1 MASYNIMSSGRRGWS
16 TQSWL
21 LFIYSA
27 VVTFALVLV
36 VSRNFETPE
45 QIVAEERLA
54 AEGKR
59 ENAEQQAV
67 AKMAVPEV
75 YEGES
80 DGLAVPGASGTAAGA
95 DMAGID
101 AGEGESFDNPAVEW
115 TVEGE
120 ETQPEV
126 KQDVLTVEKGDH
138 FIGLLQKLG
147 MEYQEA
153 NQAAESLKEAG
164 YDVRNLR
171 AGQKIDIVKTVDVPF
186 GELLSVDKIVIEPT
200 AGTKYVVTRNEDEKY
215 VAEMEQLELKTENLT
230 AQGSITSS
238 LAAAMQNAGVPSSI
252 IGNFINIFAYTVDFR
267 SDIKSGDTFK
277 VLFDRKVAP
286 DGKVVKNGDIL
297 YAELNLGR
305 DKIALYRYEDLN
317 GGVDYYNSKGIVL
330 KRALDRK
337 PMEFRSARISSR
349 FGWRR
354 HPILK
359 RRILHSG
366 VDYAAPKGTRIYASA
381 DGVVKRAQWAG
392 GYGRYVVIRHNSE
405 FSTGYAHMNG
415 FAKGIRPGVRVKQ
428 GQVIGYVG
436 STGRSTGSHLH
447 FEVIKNGKKVDP
459 LKVKAATGTNLAG
472 KDLQRFKAEVAKI
485 AALAEGQTAYAAA
498 DTAAAESLGAGT
510 GGAGNPGAAASAQN

>member
-1 MASYNIMSSGRRGWS
+1 MASFNMLSSRRRSWS
-16 TQSWL
+16 TQSVL
-21 LFIYSA
+21 LFVYSA

-36 VSRNFETPE
+36 VSKNFETPE
-45 QIVAEERLA
+45 QIVAEEQLA
-54 AEGKR
+54 AAEKI
-59 ENAEQQAV
+59 ENKQLQA
-67 AKMAVPEV
+67 ANNMAVPEV
-75 YEGES
+75 YE
-80 DGLAVPGASGTAAGA
+80 DDAAA
-95 DMAGID
+95 
-101 AGEGESFDNPAVEW
+101 ETESFDNPDVTW

-126 KQDVLTVEKGDH
+126 KQDVLMVEKGDH
-138 FIGLLQKLG
+138 FIGLLQRIG
-147 MEYQEA
+147 MEYLEA
-153 NQAAESLKEAG
+153 NQAAEALKEAG
-164 YDVRNLR
+164 FDVRGLK

-200 AGTKYVVTRNEDEKY
+200 AGTKYIVTRNEDEKY
-215 VAEMEQLELKTENLT
+215 VAEMEQMELTVENRS
-230 AQGSITSS
+230 AEGVINSS
-238 LAAAMQNAGVPSSI
+238 LAVAMKNAGVPSSV

-267 SDIKSGDTFK
+267 SDVKKGDSFK
-277 VLFDRKVAP
+277 ILFDRKVAP

-297 YAELNLGR
+297 YAELNLGK
-305 DKIALYRYEDLN
+305 DKISLYRYEDLN
-317 GGVDYYNSKGIVL
+317 GGVDYYNDKGIVL
-330 KRALDRK
+330 KRALDKK

-392 GYGRYVVIRHNSE
+392 GYGNYVVIRHNSE
-405 FSTGYAHMNG
+405 FSTGYAHMTG

-436 STGRSTGSHLH
+436 STGRSTGPHLH

-472 KDLQRFKAEVAKI
+472 KDLKRFKSEVAKI
-485 AALAEGQTAYAAA
+485 VAMMEGQTDYAKV
-498 DTAAAESLGAGT
+498 DTNSVEQAAETVAPDVTENVSSI
-510 GGAGNPGAAASAQN
+510 N

>member
-1 MASYNIMSSGRRGWS
+1 M
-16 TQSWL
+16 
-21 LFIYSA
+21 
-27 VVTFALVLV
+27 
-36 VSRNFETPE
+36 
-45 QIVAEERLA
+45 
-54 AEGKR
+54 
-59 ENAEQQAV
+59 
-67 AKMAVPEV
+67 
-75 YEGES
+75 
-80 DGLAVPGASGTAAGA
+80 
-95 DMAGID
+95 
-101 AGEGESFDNPAVEW
+101 EW

-164 YDVRNLR
+164 YDVRSLR

-215 VAEMEQLELKTENLT
+215 VAEMEQLELKTENQT

-359 RRILHSG
+359 RRILYSG

-436 STGRSTGSHLH
+436 STGRSTGPHLH

>member
-1 MASYNIMSSGRRGWS
+1 MASFNMLSSRRRSWS
-16 TQSWL
+16 TQSVL
-21 LFIYSA
+21 LFVYSA

-36 VSRNFETPE
+36 VSKNFETPE
-45 QIVAEERLA
+45 QIVAEEQLA
-54 AEGKR
+54 AAEKI
-59 ENAEQQAV
+59 ENKQLQA
-67 AKMAVPEV
+67 ANNMAVPEV
-75 YEGES
+75 YE
-80 DGLAVPGASGTAAGA
+80 DDAAA
-95 DMAGID
+95 
-101 AGEGESFDNPAVEW
+101 ETESFDNPDVAW

-126 KQDVLTVEKGDH
+126 KQDVLMVEKGDH
-138 FIGLLQKLG
+138 FIGLLQRIG
-147 MEYQEA
+147 MEYLEA
-153 NQAAESLKEAG
+153 NQAAEALKEAG
-164 YDVRNLR
+164 FDVRGLK

-200 AGTKYVVTRNEDEKY
+200 AGTKYIVTRNEDEKY
-215 VAEMEQLELKTENLT
+215 VAEMEQMELTVENRS
-230 AQGSITSS
+230 AEGVINSS
-238 LAAAMQNAGVPSSI
+238 LAVAMKNAGVPSSV

-267 SDIKSGDTFK
+267 SDVKKGDSFK

-297 YAELNLGR
+297 YAELNLGK
-305 DKIALYRYEDLN
+305 DKISLYRYEDLN
-317 GGVDYYNSKGIVL
+317 GGVDYYNDKGIVL
-330 KRALDRK
+330 KRALDKK

-392 GYGRYVVIRHNSE
+392 GYGNYVVIRHNSE
-405 FSTGYAHMNG
+405 FSTGYAHMTG

-436 STGRSTGSHLH
+436 STGRSTGPHLH

-472 KDLQRFKAEVAKI
+472 KDLKRFKSEVAKI
-485 AALAEGQTAYAAA
+485 VAMMDGQTDYATV
-498 DTAAAESLGAGT
+498 DTNSVEQAAETVAPDVTENVSSV
-510 GGAGNPGAAASAQN
+510 N

>member
-1 MASYNIMSSGRRGWS
+1 MASFNMLSSRRRSWS
-16 TQSWL
+16 TQSVL
-21 LFIYSA
+21 LFVYSA

-36 VSRNFETPE
+36 VSKNFETPE
-45 QIVAEERLA
+45 QIVAEEQLA
-54 AEGKR
+54 EAEKI
-59 ENAEQQAV
+59 ENKQLQA
-67 AKMAVPEV
+67 ANNMAVPEV
-75 YEGES
+75 YE
-80 DGLAVPGASGTAAGA
+80 DDTAA
-95 DMAGID
+95 
-101 AGEGESFDNPAVEW
+101 ETESFDNPDVTW

-126 KQDVLTVEKGDH
+126 KQDVLMVEKGDH
-138 FIGLLQKLG
+138 FIGLLQRIG
-147 MEYQEA
+147 MEYLEA
-153 NQAAESLKEAG
+153 SQAADALKEAG
-164 YDVRNLR
+164 FDVRGLK

-200 AGTKYVVTRNEDEKY
+200 AGTKYIVTRNEDEKY
-215 VAEMEQLELKTENLT
+215 VAEMEQMELTVENRS
-230 AQGSITSS
+230 AEGVINSS
-238 LAAAMQNAGVPSSI
+238 LAVAMKNAGVPSSV

-267 SDIKSGDTFK
+267 SDVKKGDSFK
-277 VLFDRKVAP
+277 ILFDRKVAP

-297 YAELNLGR
+297 YAELNLGK
-305 DKIALYRYEDLN
+305 DKISLYRYEDLN
-317 GGVDYYNSKGIVL
+317 GGVDYYNDKGIVL
-330 KRALDRK
+330 KRALDKK

-392 GYGRYVVIRHNSE
+392 GYGNYVVIRHNSE
-405 FSTGYAHMNG
+405 FSTGYAHMTG

-436 STGRSTGSHLH
+436 STGRSTGPHLH

-472 KDLQRFKAEVAKI
+472 KDLKRFKSEVAKI
-485 AALAEGQTAYAAA
+485 VAMMEGQTDYAKV
-498 DTAAAESLGAGT
+498 DTNSVEQAAETVAPDVTENVSSI
-510 GGAGNPGAAASAQN
+510 N

>member
-1 MASYNIMSSGRRGWS
+1 MASFNMLSSRRRSWS
-16 TQSWL
+16 TQSVL
-21 LFIYSA
+21 LFVYSA

-36 VSRNFETPE
+36 VSKNFETPE
-45 QIVAEERLA
+45 QIVAEEQLA
-54 AEGKR
+54 AAEKI
-59 ENAEQQAV
+59 ENKQLQA
-67 AKMAVPEV
+67 ANNMAVPEV
-75 YEGES
+75 YE
-80 DGLAVPGASGTAAGA
+80 DDAAA
-95 DMAGID
+95 
-101 AGEGESFDNPAVEW
+101 ETESFDNPDVTW

-126 KQDVLTVEKGDH
+126 KQDVLMVEKGDH
-138 FIGLLQKLG
+138 FIGLLQRIG
-147 MEYQEA
+147 MEYLEA
-153 NQAAESLKEAG
+153 NQAAEALKEAG
-164 YDVRNLR
+164 FDVRGLK

-200 AGTKYVVTRNEDEKY
+200 AGTKYIVTRNEDEKY
-215 VAEMEQLELKTENLT
+215 VAEMEQMELTVENRS
-230 AQGSITSS
+230 AEGVINSS
-238 LAAAMQNAGVPSSI
+238 LAVAMKNAGVPSSV

-267 SDIKSGDTFK
+267 SDVKKGDSFK

-297 YAELNLGR
+297 YAELNLGK
-305 DKIALYRYEDLN
+305 DKISLYRYEDLN
-317 GGVDYYNSKGIVL
+317 GGVDYYNDKGIVL
-330 KRALDRK
+330 KRALDKK

-392 GYGRYVVIRHNSE
+392 GYGNYVVIRHNSE
-405 FSTGYAHMNG
+405 FSTGYAHMTG

-436 STGRSTGSHLH
+436 STGRSTGPHLH

-472 KDLQRFKAEVAKI
+472 KDLKRFKSEVAKI
-485 AALAEGQTAYAAA
+485 VAMMEGQTDYATV
-498 DTAAAESLGAGT
+498 DTNSVEQAAETVAPDVTENVSSV
-510 GGAGNPGAAASAQN
+510 N

>member
-1 MASYNIMSSGRRGWS
+1 M
-16 TQSWL
+16 
-21 LFIYSA
+21 
-27 VVTFALVLV
+27 
-36 VSRNFETPE
+36 
-45 QIVAEERLA
+45 
-54 AEGKR
+54 
-59 ENAEQQAV
+59 
-67 AKMAVPEV
+67 
-75 YEGES
+75 
-80 DGLAVPGASGTAAGA
+80 
-95 DMAGID
+95 
-101 AGEGESFDNPAVEW
+101 
-115 TVEGE
+115 
-120 ETQPEV
+120 
-126 KQDVLTVEKGDH
+126 
-138 FIGLLQKLG
+138 
-147 MEYQEA
+147 
-153 NQAAESLKEAG
+153 
-164 YDVRNLR
+164 
-171 AGQKIDIVKTVDVPF
+171 
-186 GELLSVDKIVIEPT
+186 
-200 AGTKYVVTRNEDEKY
+200 
-215 VAEMEQLELKTENLT
+215 
-230 AQGSITSS
+230 
-238 LAAAMQNAGVPSSI
+238 
-252 IGNFINIFAYTVDFR
+252 
-267 SDIKSGDTFK
+267 
-277 VLFDRKVAP
+277 
-286 DGKVVKNGDIL
+286 
-297 YAELNLGR
+297 
-305 DKIALYRYEDLN
+305 
-317 GGVDYYNSKGIVL
+317 DYYNSKGIVL

-436 STGRSTGSHLH
+436 STGRSTGPHLH

>member
-1 MASYNIMSSGRRGWS
+1 MQIGTVKIESKLALAPMAGVTDAAFRQICSEKGAGYTVTELVSAKALCYHD
-16 TQSWL
+16 TKTAQL
-21 LFIYSA
+21 LRPFPGEKP
-27 VVTFALVLV
+27 FAA
-36 VSRNFETPE
+36 
-45 QIVAEERLA
+45 QIFGSDVNCMAEA
-54 AEGKR
+54 A
-59 ENAEQQAV
+59 Q
-67 AKMAVPEV
+67 MAIEI
-75 YEGES
+75 S
-80 DGLAVPGASGTAAGA
+80 GA
-95 DMAGID
+95 DI
-101 AGEGESFDNPAVEW
+101 
-115 TVEGE
+115 
-120 ETQPEV
+120 
-126 KQDVLTVEKGDH
+126 L
-138 FIGLLQKLG
+138 
-147 MEYQEA
+147 
-153 NQAAESLKEAG
+153 
-164 YDVRNLR
+164 
-171 AGQKIDIVKTVDVPF
+171 DINMGCPV
-186 GELLSVDKIVIEPT
+186 
-200 AGTKYVVTRNEDEKY
+200 
-215 VAEMEQLELKTENLT
+215 
-230 AQGSITSS
+230 
-238 LAAAMQNAGVPSSI
+238 
-252 IGNFINIFAYTVDFR
+252 
-267 SDIKSGDTFK
+267 
-277 VLFDRKVAP
+277 
-286 DGKVVKNGDIL
+286 GKVVKNGDIL

-436 STGRSTGSHLH
+436 STGRSTGPHLH

-498 DTAAAESLGAGT
+498 DTAAAESLGAGA